1 MADCMSCKHRKDVFV
16 PCDWLAE
23 QETIILPPCPR
34 YEEGEQD
41 G

>member
-1 MADCMSCKHRKDVFV
+1 MADCMTCKRRKDVFV

-23 QETIILPPCPR
+23 QKTIMMPPCPR
-34 YEEGEQD
+34 YEKKEQD